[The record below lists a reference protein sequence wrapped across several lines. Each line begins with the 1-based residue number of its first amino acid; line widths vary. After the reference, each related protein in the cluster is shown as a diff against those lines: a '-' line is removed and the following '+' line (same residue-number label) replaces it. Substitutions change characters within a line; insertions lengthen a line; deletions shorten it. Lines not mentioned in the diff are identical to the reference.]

1 MIPAQNLYK
10 FQRFILTVA
19 LATAIL
25 LAVSVAKS
33 TASEAPLDENSVS
46 GPPSFQVKAPVHV
59 NPIQENLTA
68 GSYPTLKEREKAV
81 YEAAVADP
89 ERVMNEQRPMHY
101 WIAQLYFRQGRKKE
115 ACDILRKTLKDMVEN
130 AKMRVEKAKANGSYD
145 QHTQPGWNGFILW
158 GLMNV
163 YLNWEKEMDPE
174 LKELYRYVFTTNR
187 AYKGTTS
194 NLSMICTL
202 NLYLAEHCWDP
213 SLFAME
219 AGRGPSGAKAIKFLE
234 KRVEYIAKFGSGE
247 FASRPY
253 MIYNLGTLLS
263 LDNAFTEKSLS
274 TKARMAYELSMAH
287 AAGTWLHGNWAT
299 PAGRSY
305 PDQLNQQISGSGSI
319 LWFYFGGTTPKLNSS
334 TAAIFSLAEKFRP
347 SSLIVNA
354 ATDRSKAYVHRSRF
368 DGDKQYQT
376 SFVNKSYALFSTAVA
391 PGTGVWGQTYPYGV
405 MFDQPDTSKSSLLW
419 VTVPCS
425 DHKPVPM
432 STHGIN
438 SAASQYLQHKGAW
451 LMVAKDL
458 KNPLFAR
465 KDITN
470 EKGGI
475 ICKAYREGPACA
487 LSYIPGGALALI
499 NDSKQSGHVFLS
511 YESVLIA
518 ISSTEAFDYNPKG
531 GVFSRMSHPDDSE
544 FRIYGE
550 NVCVALE
557 TALPQDYPGTNPR
570 ERLEAFRKEILSKTK
585 IGLVFQANKVADRP
599 KRRTATTGNGL
610 VMGTYTDR
618 FGNTLEKTFDG
629 EAKVNGKPIDYDS
642 WPLVENPWMH
652 QDRGGN
658 MILTDGKTERI
669 YDVSNWTITER
680 PASSKLLF

>member
-1 MIPAQNLYK
+1 MTPPANLGRIPHLLVVAALVAAP
-10 FQRFILTVA
+10 FLTA
-19 LATAIL
+19 FAAAPTG
-25 LAVSVAKS
+25 
-33 TASEAPLDENSVS
+33 SEAPPEENPVAET
-46 GPPSFQVKAPVHV
+46 PAFQVKAPLHV
-59 NPIQENLTA
+59 NPVQERLTA
-68 GSYPTLKEREKAV
+68 GVYATLAEREKAV

-89 ERVMNEQRPMHY
+89 ERVVNEQRPMHY

-115 ACDILRKTLKDMVEN
+115 ACDILRKTLKDMVESG
-130 AKMRVEKAKANGSYD
+130 KVRVEKARARGSYD
-145 QHTQPGWNGFILW
+145 PHTQPGWNGFILW
-158 GLMNV
+158 GLINV

-174 LKELYRYVFTTNR
+174 LKELYQYVFTTNR

-213 SLFAME
+213 SLFAKD
-219 AGRGPSGAKAIKFLE
+219 AGRGPSGAKAVKFLE
-234 KRVEYIAKFGSGE
+234 NRVERIAQFGSGE

-253 MIYNLGTLLS
+253 MLYNIGTLLS
-263 LDNAFTEKSLS
+263 LDNAFTDKALS
-274 TKARMAYELSMAH
+274 TKAKMAYELSMAH

-319 LWFYFGGTTPKLNSS
+319 LWLYFGGTTPKLNSM
-334 TAAIFSLAEKFRP
+334 TAAIFALAEKFRP
-347 SSLIVNA
+347 SPLIVNA

-376 SFVNKSYALFSTAVA
+376 SFVNKTYALFSTAVA

-405 MFDQPDTSKSSLLW
+405 MFDQPDPAKSSLLW

-432 STHGIN
+432 ATHGIN
-438 SAASQYLQHKGAW
+438 SAVSQYLQHKGAW

-458 KNPLFAR
+458 KNPAFAR
-465 KDITN
+465 KNILN
-470 EKGGI
+470 EKGDI
-475 ICKAYREGPACA
+475 TCKAFQEGPACV

-499 NDSKQSGHVFLS
+499 NDSKQSGRVFLN
-511 YESVLIA
+511 YGSVLIA
-518 ISSTEAFDYNPKG
+518 ITSSEPFDYNPKA
-531 GVFSRMSHPDDSE
+531 GVFSRMSHPEDSE

-550 NVCVALE
+550 NACVALE
-557 TALPQDYPGTNPR
+557 TALPEEYPGATPT
-570 ERLEAFRKEILSKTK
+570 ERLQAFRKDILARTK
-585 IGLVFQANKVADRP
+585 ISLDFQANKLVDRP
-599 KRRTATTGNGL
+599 KRRAATTGNGL

-618 FGNTLEKTFDG
+618 FGTTLEKTFDG

-642 WPLVENPWMH
+642 WPLVDNPWMH

-658 MILTDGKTERI
+658 MIITDGKTERI
-669 YDVSNWTITER
+669 YDVSKWTITER
-680 PASSKLLF
+680 PATSKPRF